1 MDVVQSQ
8 RGAVTILK
16 IKGAVTAKDLDLLDT
31 KVEEC
36 IAANLLKVVL
46 DVEEVPFIDSA
57 GLEKIQSVVSDLGK
71 RGGDVRIASAN
82 EVCTDIFQATRMD
95 SFFQTYE
102 DRESAVRSLL

>member
-1 MDVVQSQ
+1 MDVTQSQ
-8 RGAVTILK
+8 QGAVTVLR
-16 IKGAVTAKDLDLLDT
+16 IKGPMTAEGLGLFGT
-31 KVEEC
+31 MVAEC